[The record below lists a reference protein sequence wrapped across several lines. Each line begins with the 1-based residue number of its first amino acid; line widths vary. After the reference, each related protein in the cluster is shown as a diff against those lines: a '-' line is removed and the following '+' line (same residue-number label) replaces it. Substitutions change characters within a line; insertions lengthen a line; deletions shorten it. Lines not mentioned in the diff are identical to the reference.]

1 MPEGRLEGDL
11 RREEEG
17 VRAACRGFQDAVFG
31 VRVFN
36 GTVWRPALK
45 PVLKVPLEAGNN
57 FLCGKRERAEKG
69 EKQEKRFFHGRA
81 SGVDGL

>member
-1 MPEGRLEGDL
+1 MPEGRFEGDL

-17 VRAACRGFQDAVFG
+17 IRAACRRFQNAVFG

-45 PVLKVPLEAGNN
+45 TVLEVPLDGVLGVLRMDGEHAEE
-57 FLCGKRERAEKG
+57 GK
-69 EKQEKRFFHGRA
+69 Q
-81 SGVDGL
+81 